1 MTLSIVVAAAENG
14 VIGRDNS
21 LPWRLPDDLKR
32 FKEVTMGK
40 PIVMGRKT
48 YDSIGRPLP
57 GRLNIVVSRQADLNI
72 PGCVVVDSIEAA
84 LEAGAPAPEIML
96 VGGAQLYRTA
106 MPLVNKIYLTRVHA
120 DVEGDTLF
128 PALDPL
134 QWRETIIAT
143 HPADERHSSAFTFI
157 NLERVASS

>member
-1 MTLSIVVAAAENG
+1 MISFVVA
-14 VIGRDNS
+14 IGQNKVMGKDNAI
-21 LPWRLPDDLKR
+21 PWHIPADLKF
-32 FKEVTMGK
+32 FKKVTMGK

-72 PGCVVVDSIEAA
+72 PGCVVVDSMEGA

-106 MPLVNKIYLTRVHA
+106 MPLVNKIY
-120 DVEGDTLF
+120 
-128 PALDPL
+128 
-134 QWRETIIAT
+134 
-143 HPADERHSSAFTFI
+143 
-157 NLERVASS
+157 